1 MEPEPQGEEED
12 DGDPFL
18 DSEEAEAASTRIDL
32 LLSTEHH
39 IEEEDDGDPFL
50 DSSVEIGAE
59 EADDQER
66 GDDDDDDDDGDPF
79 ASPDDSADEG
89 ARLPCFRVFAS
100 CLVGGMLQHC

>member
-39 IEEEDDGDPFL
+39 IDEEDDGDPFL

-59 EADDQER
+59 EADVQER
-66 GDDDDDDDDGDPF
+66 GDDDDDDDVDPF

-89 ARLPCFRVFAS
+89 ARLPCFRVFAA